1 MKKTQT
7 TLDRATAV
15 EFLNK
20 FFDKIGVDESNR
32 INPNLDESE
41 KQTIKSMR
49 EEKCTE
55 AEIKDFTERCDVSR
69 EIIITAIRKGFIV
82 FDDNFSITQKLKYPV
97 ESSEESLCAKEL
109 KYKDMYKVKDVVKSV
124 AGIKNETG
132 AERIVR
138 TISLRTG
145 VKKMV
150 IEELVNC
157 DAELANLIEG
167 LFSKADLPMK
177 D

>member
-1 MKKTQT
+1 
-7 TLDRATAV
+7 
-15 EFLNK
+15 
-20 FFDKIGVDESNR
+20 
-32 INPNLDESE
+32 
-41 KQTIKSMR
+41 
-49 EEKCTE
+49 
-55 AEIKDFTERCDVSR
+55 
-69 EIIITAIRKGFIV
+69 
-82 FDDNFSITQKLKYPV
+82 
-97 ESSEESLCAKEL
+97 
-109 KYKDMYKVKDVVKSV
+109 MYKVKDVVKSV